1 MMLLKK
7 LLQRSDA
14 TRAGWA
20 QLGTRSAMACD
31 AKGFA
36 CLLDAIKQVA
46 KGAGG
51 IGGRDLNH
59 ASKIIR

>member
-1 MMLLKK
+1 
-7 LLQRSDA
+7 
-14 TRAGWA
+14 
-20 QLGTRSAMACD
+20 MACD